1 MRHFFI
7 LLFICSIFTACNNR
21 DNDTTIT
28 SISEE
33 QKILPIRFSGEQNG
47 EIIVRNFNYAGNKLT
62 NITDKYSKTIFNYN
76 NDLISNIKFL
86 GIDNQREI
94 NFTYDNNGNLIK
106 EISVEEEVI
115 GTNTKRKIVIDI
127 TYTHNSS
134 TITKNETAKY

>member
-7 LLFICSIFTACNNR
+7 LLFICYIFTACNNR
-21 DNDTTIT
+21 DNDAAIT

-47 EIIVRNFNYAGNKLT
+47 EIIVRNFNYIGNKLT

-106 EISVEEEVI
+106 EISVEEKAV
-115 GTNTKRKIVIDI
+115 GTNTKEKL
-127 TYTHNSS
+127 
-134 TITKNETAKY
+134 

>member
-47 EIIVRNFNYAGNKLT
+47 EIIVRNFNYVGNKLT
-62 NITDKYSKTIFNYN
+62 NITDKYSKNY
-76 NDLISNIKFL
+76 LQL
-86 GIDNQREI
+86 Q
-94 NFTYDNNGNLIK
+94 
-106 EISVEEEVI
+106 
-115 GTNTKRKIVIDI
+115 
-127 TYTHNSS
+127 
-134 TITKNETAKY
+134 

>member
-21 DNDTTIT
+21 DNDAAIT
-28 SISEE
+28 SISEK

-47 EIIVRNFNYAGNKLT
+47 EIIVRNFNYVGNKLT

-115 GTNTKRKIVIDI
+115 GTNTKRKIVTDI

-134 TITKNETAKY
+134 TITKN

>member
-47 EIIVRNFNYAGNKLT
+47 EIIVRNFNYTGNKLT

-115 GTNTKRKIVIDI
+115 GTNTKRKIVTDI
-127 TYTHNSS
+127 TYTHNS
-134 TITKNETAKY
+134 

>member
-21 DNDTTIT
+21 DNDAAIT
-28 SISEE
+28 SISEK

-47 EIIVRNFNYAGNKLT
+47 EIIVRNFNYVGNKLT
-62 NITDKYSKTIFNYN
+62 IITDKYSKTIFNYN

-94 NFTYDNNGNLIK
+94 NFTYDNNGN
-106 EISVEEEVI
+106 
-115 GTNTKRKIVIDI
+115 
-127 TYTHNSS
+127 
-134 TITKNETAKY
+134 

>member
-106 EISVEEEVI
+106 EISVEEDTITFWKEFSWVI
-115 GTNTKRKIVIDI
+115 SSETIFPDKRKPI
-127 TYTHNSS
+127 
-134 TITKNETAKY
+134 KPE

>member
-47 EIIVRNFNYAGNKLT
+47 EIIVRNFNYTGNKLT

-106 EISVEEEVI
+106 EISVEEYFI
-115 GTNTKRKIVIDI
+115 GTNTKIKILTNI
-127 TYTHNSS
+127 TYTNNSS
-134 TITKNETAKY
+134 KITKN